1 VVLSAAVIVVAVAI
15 ALAALPPKPAP
26 PALFHA
32 PQEAALPTDAGI
44 PSAALPSRPAG
55 PSRREVLLTLANDAL
70 AGAPNPLIVER
81 RGNDARLVAWNPG
94 DTLRLVRT
102 FRDAFSADSQFAFV
116 SPDGRSIVVADFQ
129 NAGVETSDVA
139 KLVTADGRIAWES
152 HTISTGRGVIWAS
165 DSRQL
170 AMVDSTD
177 HWIVVTMR
185 SDGVA
190 KEKRLEVTGGTSPG
204 VPGPSPSATASTLM
218 PVAFSADGLTLYG
231 APVEGRSGSVR
242 PTVRVT
248 IASGAV
254 EAISSATTRGPTRIG
269 LGDGRGG
276 LDPTTGR
283 AIRWG
288 SNASIPGGPP
298 TLEVIETDGSL
309 AYRVEVGVVLGA
321 NWEASGQ
328 LLILAAD
335 GFPFPTQ
342 LRLLRVASDGTVGDP
357 VLTTGSVAWGELLG
371 ARDGFAVLALATR
384 QPTETTQLVVVNLA
398 DTRAAGLTLPPDQG
412 RILGAGLL
420 P

>member
-1 VVLSAAVIVVAVAI
+1 
-15 ALAALPPKPAP
+15 
-26 PALFHA
+26 
-32 PQEAALPTDAGI
+32 
-44 PSAALPSRPAG
+44 
-55 PSRREVLLTLANDAL
+55 
-70 AGAPNPLIVER
+70 
-81 RGNDARLVAWNPG
+81 
-94 DTLRLVRT
+94 
-102 FRDAFSADSQFAFV
+102 
-116 SPDGRSIVVADFQ
+116 
-129 NAGVETSDVA
+129 
-139 KLVTADGRIAWES
+139 
-152 HTISTGRGVIWAS
+152 
-165 DSRQL
+165 
-170 AMVDSTD
+170 
-177 HWIVVTMR
+177 
-185 SDGVA
+185 
-190 KEKRLEVTGGTSPG
+190 
-204 VPGPSPSATASTLM
+204 M

-231 APVEGRSGSVR
+231 APVAGRSGSVR